1 MPSDDG
7 KVQERLWA
15 DSVIKKV
22 IQCIQQKDRDCGLPH
37 DRHHCAIIMAAN
49 VYEAEYVFDTCKEM
63 APPALKDKVVWIHSG
78 IKEYKREAIMKTIKE
93 EKFRIIVIVN
103 MLL

>member
-1 MPSDDG
+1 MHSD
-7 KVQERLWA
+7 KR
-15 DSVIKKV
+15 S
-22 IQCIQQKDRDCGLPH
+22 GLQLIT
-37 DRHHCAIIMAAN
+37 ATN

-63 APPALKDKVVWIHSG
+63 APPVMKDQVVWIHSG
-78 IKEYKREAIMKTIKE
+78 MKEYKHEAIMKTIKE